1 LGEEVGE
8 GGNGENL
15 MGGEEGD
22 SGIWHVGDFGVGG
35 VLHSREVASLV
46 HLEEAVGTVFIGA
59 GEEDAACPR
68 PARLNKRKHCN
79 IYAGPGKVHG
89 LFYREAEIPLFF
101 YEKVIVGGGDV
112 DTSAFNGRFIV
123 GFSYPPTFDAQEG
136 IRDLEAGL
144 AQTMQAQDEREL
156 WVVGHLQK
164 GLP

>member
-1 LGEEVGE
+1 
-8 GGNGENL
+8 

-112 DTSAFNGRFIV
+112 DGSPLDRRFVV
-123 GFSYPPTFDAQEG
+123 GFGEVPA
-136 IRDLEAGL
+136 A
-144 AQTMQAQDEREL
+144 
-156 WVVGHLQK
+156 
-164 GLP
+164 